1 MNEIPRSFIDGR
13 CFLTGSPF
21 RSAWFWVITAL
32 GIGALV
38 TDVVLLIQYHHLLDS
53 NASVALGALV
63 GIQLLYQLWRTLRYY
78 ARIRTLYS
86 MKSADEA
93 KEGSPLDLAIRI
105 ATGGLTDLLFY
116 CFGITL
122 VMLVVAGVLLMHLNH
137 VAR

>member
-1 MNEIPRSFIDGR
+1 
-13 CFLTGSPF
+13 
-21 RSAWFWVITAL
+21 
-32 GIGALV
+32 
-38 TDVVLLIQYHHLLDS
+38 
-53 NASVALGALV
+53 
-63 GIQLLYQLWRTLRYY
+63 
-78 ARIRTLYS
+78 